1 MLITYEEYQLKGGKI
16 LQNEFE
22 QIEPRIEVLLS
33 SFIAEL
39 IPYWRIQD
47 NLEDYDIDFS
57 SIIIDQV
64 DFISSV
70 GGENAMKGMSDFSLE
85 SVKTSAFSFNVKQSH
100 GTDKNDISFY
110 KGIPLSPFFESTLT
124 MKLRKKGLMSR
135 CLL

>member
-1 MLITYEEYQLKGGKI
+1 MLITYEEYHSKGGKI
-16 LQNEFE
+16 LKDEFE

-85 SVKTSAFSFNVKQSH
+85 SVKTSAFSFNVKQ
-100 GTDKNDISFY
+100 GTGENSISFY